1 MQTATAIKDII
12 IEKFSQQ
19 ITLSETSPSEWR
31 IGIGSI
37 QRASLLNVTEE
48 IIYQKCNLDEASEI
62 MFNFIAQGVR
72 TCNMSKS
79 IKSGIYLY
87 R

>member
-1 MQTATAIKDII
+1 MQTATDTKEVI
-12 IEKFSQQ
+12 IEKFSQH
-19 ITLSETSPSEWR
+19 ITLSNVAASEWR
-31 IGIGSI
+31 IGMGSL
-37 QRASLLNVTEE
+37 QRASLLNVSEE
-48 IIYQKCNLDEASEI
+48 IIYLKCSLDEATEI

-79 IKSGIYLY
+79 NHNGIYLY

>member
-19 ITLSETSPSEWR
+19 ITLSEAPTGEWR
-31 IGIGSI
+31 IGIGSL

-48 IIYQKCNLDEASEI
+48 IIYCKCALDEASEV

-79 IKSGIYLY
+79 VKSGIYLY

>member
-1 MQTATAIKDII
+1 MQAVATNKEAIIK
-12 IEKFSQQ
+12 KFDKH
-19 ITLSETSPSEWR
+19 ITLSEQGHNNWR
-31 IGIGSI
+31 IGTGSL
-37 QRASLLNVTEE
+37 QRASLLNVSEE
-48 IIYQKCNLDEASEI
+48 IIFLKCAMDEAAEI

-79 IKSGIYLY
+79 NQNGIYLY